1 MVNLEDLER
10 PPVRAAMMI
19 IILIEIYLIGT
30 RFNASFDVYITLLVI
45 VLAIPAAYFAFNL
58 RKYKRR
64 EISPHESLIRKA
76 VPSDASDETREE
88 VAKLLKSEKY
98 Q

>member
-1 MVNLEDLER
+1 
-10 PPVRAAMMI
+10 MMI

-30 RFNASFDVYITLLVI
+30 RYNASFDVYVTIFVI

-58 RKYKRR
+58 LKYRQR
-64 EISPHESLIRKA
+64 DIDPHEAVIRKA
-76 VPSDASDETREE
+76 VAPDASDETRDE